1 MFDRFRAARGLL
13 TAALLG
19 SAAGLAHG
27 SSLAEGVVIVANRDD
42 ADSVAIARHYSEAR
56 GVPAVNIIALKMPV
70 SETITWPQFVA
81 TLWRPLEEELVAR
94 GWIDAIPMNLF
105 DRAGRRKYAV
115 SGQKI
120 TALVLCR
127 GVPLR
132 IADDPALHEESAPLT
147 DHAELRTNE
156 GAVDS
161 ELSLLA
167 RPDYPINA
175 LVPNPLYRNSNP
187 TDPARLLVVKVAR
200 LDGPTATDAQHLVDL
215 AMQAERTGLLGRAY
229 VDIAGPHPSGDRWLG
244 DAAADI
250 RSLGFDLSV
259 SRGPGTIGASAR
271 IDAPAIYLGWYASD
285 LNGPFALPGFRFPP
299 GAIAVHMHSFSAH
312 TLRSATEGWCG
323 PLISRG
329 ATATVGNVFEPYLEY
344 LHRPDLLMEALARG
358 DNLVD
363 AAYYALP
370 VLSWQSI
377 VIGDPLYRPFA
388 VPLTAQVKSLASL
401 PPSLAGY
408 AVVRQMNLLDAE
420 GRTQDAINAGKSG
433 MKEVPGMA
441 LALALA
447 RRIQDVGN
455 TEEATAY
462 VAGVIDSADT
472 STSNWALLHEAAAF
486 LATNKSANAAVDL
499 YRKLF
504 AVDAIPASVR
514 SMWLDEARHA
524 ALDAGDAGQAAEW
537 KAEMSQAGAKP

>member
-1 MFDRFRAARGLL
+1 M
-13 TAALLG
+13 
-19 SAAGLAHG
+19 
-27 SSLAEGVVIVANRDD
+27 
-42 ADSVAIARHYSEAR
+42 R
-56 GVPAVNIIALKMPV
+56 GVPAANIIALKMPLV
-70 SETITWPQFVA
+70 ETITWKEFVA
-81 TLWRPLEEELVAR
+81 TIWQPLEEELVGK

-105 DRAGRRKYAV
+105 DRVGRRKYAV

-120 TALVLCR
+120 AALVLCR

-132 IADDPALHEESAPLT
+132 IAHDPALFEESAPLT

-175 LVPNPLYRNSNP
+175 LIPNPLYQNANP
-187 TDPARLLVVKVAR
+187 ADPARLLVVKVAR
-200 LDGPTATDAQHLVDL
+200 LDGPTAADAMHLVDL
-215 AMQAERTGLLGRAY
+215 ALQAERTGLLGRAY

-250 RSLGFDLSV
+250 RLLGYDLSV
-259 SRGPGTIGASAR
+259 TRGPGTMPASAR
-271 IDAPAIYLGWYASD
+271 IDAPAIYLGWYTAD

-299 GAIAVHMHSFSAH
+299 GAIAVHIHSYSAN
-312 TLRSATEGWCG
+312 TLRSSTEGWCG
-323 PLISRG
+323 PLIARG
-329 ATATVGNVFEPYLEY
+329 ATATLGNVFEPYLEY
-344 LHRPDLLMEALARG
+344 LHRPDLLIEALARG
-358 DNLVD
+358 DDLVE

-408 AVVRQMNLLDAE
+408 AVIRQMNLLDAE
-420 GRTQDAINAGKSG
+420 GQNQAAIEAGKSA
-433 MKEVPGMA
+433 MKVAPSMA

-447 RRIQDVGN
+447 RRILASGN
-455 TEEATAY
+455 TEGATAY

-486 LATNKSANAAVDL
+486 LANNKSPDAAVDI

-504 AVDAIPASVR
+504 AVDALPASVR
-514 SMWLDEARHA
+514 SAWLDEARRA
-524 ALDAGDAGQAAEW
+524 ALLAGDAGQAAEW
-537 KAEMSQAGAKP
+537 QAEMGQAAGKP